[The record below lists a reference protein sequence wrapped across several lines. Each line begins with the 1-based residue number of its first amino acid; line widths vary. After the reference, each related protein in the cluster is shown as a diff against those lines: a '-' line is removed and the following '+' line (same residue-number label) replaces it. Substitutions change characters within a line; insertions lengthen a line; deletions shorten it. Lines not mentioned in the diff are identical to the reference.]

1 MTDVIDDYMQNVL
14 ADFQQIQLNENQ
26 ISNQTDNNG
35 VDQNSNNKL
44 KEENCNEQIDNQGS
58 DDDENE
64 QMISKIENLKKMV
77 FSIEN
82 DHQTN
87 KSLIDKFNRQ
97 ILTHKNFLEYC
108 QFCAELLLNEV
119 INEDEI
125 DFINNIFLKQI
136 EKEDLPII
144 YNTDPLHLFIN
155 YKDHFSTIENCFYTN
170 TALTTEKIVFYYNDE
185 QSFTISKQQSQTV
198 FGKDTLYSPLSRK
211 LLKQLYKNYRGN
223 TELKY
228 VVRTGQSYIRYWMN
242 KKMNNSIR
250 KSLLT
255 IYNNP
260 KITKEDQVFYINPF
274 TVKLRKDFLYPY
286 DINYIAIAVLVNNW
300 DRYYQQQNDKKYNY

>member
-14 ADFQQIQLNENQ
+14 ADFQQIQLNDNQ
-26 ISNQTDNNG
+26 IN
-35 VDQNSNNKL
+35 NSNVDLMNNNNEL
-44 KEENCNEQIDNQGS
+44 EKES
-58 DDDENE
+58 DDKENKQE
-64 QMISKIENLKKMV
+64 YDNGEDKEIILKIENLKKMM

-87 KSLIDKFNRQ
+87 KLLIDRFNKQ
-97 ILTHKNFLEYC
+97 MLTHKNFLEYC
-108 QFCAELLLNEV
+108 EFCAELLLNEV

-125 DFINNIFLKQI
+125 DFINNIFLKQV
-136 EKEDLPII
+136 EKEELSII
-144 YNTDPLHLFIN
+144 YDTDPLHLFIN
-155 YKDHFSTIENCFYTN
+155 YKDHFSTIENCFFNN
-170 TALTTEKIVFYYNDE
+170 TALITDKVVFYYNDE
-185 QSFTISKQQSQTV
+185 QSFTISKSQSQTV

-260 KITKEDQVFYINPF
+260 KITKEDNVFYTNPF
-274 TVKLRKDFLYPY
+274 TVKLRNDFLYPY
-286 DINYIAIAVLVNNW
+286 DVNYIAIAVLVNNW
-300 DRYYQQQNDKKYNY
+300 DRYYQQQNDKRYNY